1 MAFRFNGDDVEKE
14 DEDEEEEES
23 GDLEVVDILYGAIEV

>member
-1 MAFRFNGDDVEKE
+1 MAFRFNGDDVEK
-14 DEDEEEEES
+14 EDEEEEES